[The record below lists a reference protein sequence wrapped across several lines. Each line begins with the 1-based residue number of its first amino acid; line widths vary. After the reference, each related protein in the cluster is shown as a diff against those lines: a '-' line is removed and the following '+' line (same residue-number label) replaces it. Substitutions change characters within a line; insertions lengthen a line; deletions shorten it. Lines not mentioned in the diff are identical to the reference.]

1 MKKIIFLFLGAVC
14 AVLFLAACTKKIK
27 DATTAAPT
35 PPLPPAASTD
45 TPKESVKSTTG
56 TYVVFSIRRSP
67 CFGKCKVYE
76 FQVLSDGTAHYSGK
90 NNVDKMG
97 EFVANYAAADFRAL
111 KEKAEAIQYVKFA
124 ERYPLDRKNEIVDLP
139 YTFTSYND
147 GKIERK
153 VANNYDCPDSLIEFE
168 QLLDTFVDKLSW
180 SEIKK

>member
-1 MKKIIFLFLGAVC
+1 MKKIIFLFVGAVC
-14 AVLFLAACTKKIK
+14 TTLFLAACTKKIK
-27 DATTAAPT
+27 DAATVPTIPT
-35 PPLPPAASTD
+35 PPSVPSE
-45 TPKESVKSTTG
+45 TPKAAVKPTTG

-76 FQVLSDGTAHYSGK
+76 LQVLSDGTAHYFGK
-90 NNVDKMG
+90 NNVEKIGD
-97 EFVANYAAADFRAL
+97 FVATYPAADFRVL
-111 KEKAEAIQYVKFA
+111 KEKAEAIQYVKLA

-139 YTFTSYND
+139 YTFTSYNN

-168 QLLDTFVDKLSW
+168 QLLDAFVDKLSW